1 MRKFSR
7 RDFLRWT
14 TLSGAGLIATA
25 CAPRVVEKTVEVTRE
40 VEKEVEKIVE
50 VTAAPPSEY
59 PEISGDIEMVM
70 RNSFIADM
78 NEIQRNQIEQLAAT
92 TDADIE
98 ASWAREWRQMYSAA
112 VENKSGDIAELFG
125 PDPMVFA
132 DSLADLT
139 ELCEMLGEK
148 HGGWYDVAKDVC
160 VDAGGVWRALPRAY
174 TAHAFNYRKSFFE
187 DVGYPD
193 GCETYD
199 DYLDCAT
206 KLVEAGH
213 PPVGNT
219 VSQAGPN
226 DSASF
231 CYSLLW
237 SFGAREVEEDGTTV
251 AINSQETRD
260 ALEWLL
266 KFGEVAYDG
275 ITGFDEGGNNQAF
288 MSGEVSC
295 TQNATSIYWA
305 SENQAPEIH
314 NDMSHFKYPAGP
326 GGYHQLVEMNEL
338 AVFAHSDAVDSSVAI
353 LGWLMEEEQLVP
365 LMQIAITFYTPLL
378 YDYDDHPA
386 MPWNVDPAYKPLK
399 GLAHSG
405 HMPGWPAK
413 PSRASGEA
421 YSNQS
426 LVNMCAAVLL
436 GEDIDTAVKRAE
448 DELKAV
454 YEA

>member
-1 MRKFSR
+1 MKKVSR
-7 RDFLRWT
+7 REFLRWT
-14 TLSGAGLIATA
+14 TVGGAGLIASA
-25 CAPRVVEKTVEVTRE
+25 CAPQIVEKTVEVTRE
-40 VEKEVEKIVE
+40 VEKVIE
-50 VTAAPPSEY
+50 VTAAPPGALPS
-59 PEISGDIEMVM
+59 ISGDIEMIM

-78 NEIQRNQIEQLAAT
+78 NTIQSNQIDQL
-92 TDADIE
+92 DASTGANIE

-112 VENKSGDIAELFG
+112 VENKTGDIAELFG

-139 ELCEMLGEK
+139 ELCEGLGEK
-148 HGGWYDVAKDVC
+148 CGGWYDVAKQTC
-160 VDAGGVWRALPRAY
+160 VDANGVWRALPRAY

-193 GCETYD
+193 GCKTYD
-199 DYLDCAT
+199 DFLDCAT
-206 KLVEAGH
+206 KLKEAGH

-237 SFGAREVEEDGTTV
+237 SFGAMEVDESGEKV

-260 ALEWLL
+260 ALNWLV
-266 KFGEVAYDG
+266 KYGEVAYEG

-288 MSGEVSC
+288 MAGDISC

-305 SENQAPEIH
+305 SKSQAPDVH
-314 NDMSHFKYPAGP
+314 ADMGHFKYPAGP

-338 AVFAHSDAVDSSVAI
+338 AVFAHSDALDSSKAI
-353 LGWLMEEEQLVP
+353 LGWLMEEDQLVP
-365 LMQIAITFYTPLL
+365 LMQISITFYTPLL
-378 YDYDDHPA
+378 NTYDDHPA
-386 MPWNVDPAYKPLK
+386 MPWNVDPAYIPLK
-399 GLAHSG
+399 GLAHDG
-405 HMPGWPAK
+405 HMPGWPAQ
-413 PSRASGEA
+413 PARASGEA

-436 GEDIDTAVKRAE
+436 GDDIETAVKRCE